1 MYCDFLVCARL
12 APCPVHLTPQSQLS
26 SDSSTTATDSPS
38 TTASS
43 AASMYMHMVVD
54 KKQHQMRAQSVSP
67 ELTPTVSARPLK
79 EPLAGCV
86 LSNVLTREECVNL
99 RQELQQ
105 QGFQYEFWNMDAP
118 EKKDMRN
125 ADTIEVLDEHLASVL
140 WQRISPHLKG
150 EEKKIV
156 IIDDNNMEEA
166 DDRFECGLEGEW
178 VACGINPVMLYGRY
192 LEDCHFSP
200 HSDGNNVIDFNN
212 RSLFTVLV
220 YLTDCLDGG
229 STNLFQDSQ
238 QQLEVDS
245 KGRKRFPAHA
255 ITDFAQVRMG
265 NVLIFRQDHLHE
277 GEPVGKGCEKVIIRT
292 DVMFTRVP
300 PACNDQNG
308 LDAYALY
315 LKAQSLEGEGKFAE
329 ASFAYK
335 QASKLCPQL
344 AKMLRFV

>member
-1 MYCDFLVCARL
+1 MHRSMYCDSLVCANL
-12 APCPVHLTPQSQLS
+12 VPCPIHNQFSPP
-26 SDSSTTATDSPS
+26 ATDAPPASATDASP
-38 TTASS
+38 AG
-43 AASMYMHMVVD
+43 SMYMHMVVD
-54 KKQHQMRAQSVSP
+54 KKQHKMSAKSVST
-67 ELTPTVSARPLK
+67 EVTPVISSRPLK
-79 EPLAGCV
+79 DPLAGRIF
-86 LSNVLTREECVNL
+86 SNVLTREECVSL
-99 RQELQQ
+99 REELKQ
-105 QGFQYEFWNMDAP
+105 QGFQYEFWNISAP
-118 EKKDMRN
+118 DKKDMRN
-125 ADTIEVLDEHLASVL
+125 ADTIEVLDEHLASIL
-140 WQRISPHLKG
+140 WQRIEPHLKG
-150 EEKKIV
+150 EERKIV
-156 IIDDNNMEEA
+156 IIDDNKMEEA

-220 YLTDCLDGG
+220 YLTDCIDGG
-229 STNLFQDSQ
+229 STNLFQEQ
-238 QQLEVDS
+238 QQFEVDS

-255 ITDFAQVRMG
+255 ITDLAEVRMG

-277 GEPVGKGCEKVIIRT
+277 GEPVGKDSEKVIIRT
-292 DVMFTRVP
+292 DVMFTRTP

-315 LKAQSLEGEGKFAE
+315 LKAQTLEGDGKYAE

-335 QASKLCPQL
+335 QASKLSPQL